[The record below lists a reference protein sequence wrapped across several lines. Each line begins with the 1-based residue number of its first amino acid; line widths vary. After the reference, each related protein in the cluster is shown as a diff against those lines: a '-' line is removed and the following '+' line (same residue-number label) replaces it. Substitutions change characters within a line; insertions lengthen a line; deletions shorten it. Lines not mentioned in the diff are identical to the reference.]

1 MLFKRI
7 SPELPETVFIV
18 GVNGTGGGTA
28 LVKDAPVCMDISSAA
43 DGVRVVTPTTAAL
56 WCGVGVVDA
65 DIPDGANGLIQIYG
79 YRSSSRVFQTNTSQA
94 AGLPLG
100 LANAVN
106 YLVSV
111 VSTTATNVVAT
122 QVPIFGALVGS
133 VASSS
138 ASAVASV
145 AVFLKTLGM

>member
-7 SPELPETVFIV
+7 SPELPETVFLV

-43 DGVRVVTPTTAAL
+43 DGVRVLTPTTAAF
-56 WCGVGVVDA
+56 WCGVGIVDA
-65 DIPDGANGLIQIYG
+65 DIADGANGLIQVYG

-94 AGLPLG
+94 AGAPLG
-100 LANAVN
+100 LSNAVN

-111 VSTTATNVVAT
+111 VSTTATNAIAT
-122 QVPIFGALVGS
+122 QIPIFGALVGS

-138 ASAVASV
+138 ASAVAS
-145 AVFLKTLGM
+145 APIFLKTLGM